1 MSAELPL
8 AGKRVLVT
16 RARRQAGQLSA
27 ELAKLGAEAIEI
39 PAIEIL
45 PPESFGALD
54 AALLNLREYQWLIVT
69 SANAVR
75 AIGERCE
82 ALGVPAAN
90 FSHLQIAA
98 IGAKT
103 ARALDEAGLRASVVP
118 KEYVAESLLEA
129 LAAKADGARVLI
141 ARAAAAR
148 DVIPET
154 LTRRGARVDVV
165 EAYRTVVPRE
175 SATKMVEVF
184 AGAPPDAAT
193 FASSS
198 AVANFFLLLDA
209 AGLKRPDAMLAVSI
223 GPITS
228 QTLREHGWE
237 PATEADPHDVAGLA
251 SSTVRALCLTAD
263 RSPIKPKCP
272 VLESKEAA
280 PRQQISPA
288 MHFKSHKL
296 VE

>member
-1 MSAELPL
+1 MSADLPL

-16 RARRQAGQLSA
+16 RARRQAGQLSQQ
-27 ELAKLGAEAIEI
+27 LAKLGAETIEI

-45 PPESFGALD
+45 SPESFAGLD
-54 AALLNLREYQWLIVT
+54 AALKNLREFQWLIVT

-75 AIGERCE
+75 SIGERCE

-98 IGAKT
+98 IGSKT
-103 ARALDEAGLRASVVP
+103 ARALDEATLHASVVP

-129 LAAKADGARVLI
+129 LAARADGGRVLI

-165 EAYRTVVPRE
+165 EAYRTVVPEE
-175 SATKMVEVF
+175 SAAKMAEVF
-184 AGAPPDAAT
+184 TGTPPDAAT

-209 AGLKRPDAMLAVSI
+209 AGLRRPNSMLAVSI

-237 PATEADPHDVAGLA
+237 PAAEADPHEVAGLTA
-251 SSTVRALCLTAD
+251 ATVRALL
-263 RSPIKPKCP
+263 
-272 VLESKEAA
+272 
-280 PRQQISPA
+280 
-288 MHFKSHKL
+288 SHPSRKGRG
-296 VE
+296 